1 MLELHCF
8 QSDFLVSSAMALPQ
22 TQRRISPE
30 EYLQGELISEI
41 KHQLIDGQAYAM
53 AGASENHNLLALNI
67 ASELKI
73 NLKGSPCRTF
83 ISDMKL
89 RVADDFFYP
98 DVMVICNEDS
108 VDPFY
113 KTAPTLIIEVLSK
126 TTRKFDQTTKRLRCQ
141 NIPSLQEY
149 VLIEQDKGE
158 IQLFSRAHN
167 WQSFYYYLGD
177 RINFASL
184 GISIAVEDIYER
196 VDNEDILSFLQQ
208 KQQDILQTVS

>member
-8 QSDFLVSSAMALPQ
+8 QSAFLVSSAMALPQ
-22 TQRRISPE
+22 TQRHISLE
-30 EYLQGELISEI
+30 EYLQGELESEV
-41 KHQLIDGQAYAM
+41 KHQLIDGEAYAM
-53 AGASENHNLLALNI
+53 AGASENHNLLSGNI
-67 ASELKI
+67 FSELKS
-73 NLKGSPCRTF
+73 NLKGTPCRTF

-98 DVMVICNEDS
+98 DVMVVCSDDNA
-108 VDPFY
+108 DPYY
-113 KTAPTLIIEVLSK
+113 KTAPTIIIEVLSK
-126 TTRKFDQTTKRLRCQ
+126 TTRKFDQTLKRLRCQ

-177 RINFASL
+177 QISFASL

-196 VDNEDILSFLQQ
+196 VDNEDVLSFLEQ
-208 KQQDILQTVS
+208 KQQEALQSAS

>member
-1 MLELHCF
+1 
-8 QSDFLVSSAMALPQ
+8 MALPQ
-22 TQRRISPE
+22 TQRHISLE
-30 EYLQGELISEI
+30 EYLQGELESEV
-41 KHQLIDGQAYAM
+41 KHQLIDGEAYAM
-53 AGASENHNLLALNI
+53 AGASENHNLLSGNI
-67 ASELKI
+67 FSELKS
-73 NLKGSPCRTF
+73 NLKGTPCRTF

-98 DVMVICNEDS
+98 DVMVVCSDDNA
-108 VDPFY
+108 DPYY
-113 KTAPTLIIEVLSK
+113 KTAPTIIIEVLSK
-126 TTRKFDQTTKRLRCQ
+126 TTRKFDQTLKRLRCQ

-177 RINFASL
+177 QISFASL

-196 VDNEDILSFLQQ
+196 VDNEDVLSFLEQ
-208 KQQDILQTVS
+208 KQQEALQSAS